1 MQFIRCALLA
11 AAASAL
17 APPSVSVRAP
27 ISVKAVLQDSTIAV
41 DERSFAG
48 DKTLPTLCETV
59 ATPGV
64 QWCADVISSLAAAPK
79 TFEFLRIS
87 PTMPG
92 QYELKSEKGSGL
104 DEYGKVDPDA
114 RHLVDSI
121 KKRNE
126 VRGVVALEQMLED
139 VSREKLV
146 SKLEYADW
154 YQGVPQGDA
163 NHFLNCL
170 YPRALN
176 AIRRTKDVF
185 AATDAYGGVTHQD
198 TSLGVAL
205 MRTQD
210 VLNIQSL
217 VIVPGTLAVCVCS
230 NNLRRDKK
238 NSLLTGNLAPCKAII
253 GAFSKACA
261 LAGRAPEVIA
271 ALEGWG
277 VPAFDIIDARLSSKD
292 GVVTH
297 SLNPHGC
304 AINTVP
310 LDQRKAVFRATAA
323 LNGELLGKW
332 KGPMAVVLGGTVAAT
347 SQTYLAD
354 DIRERFCC
362 VERSGHPS
370 LTANCTEKRVV
381 FEAAVA
387 SVVAELCFPDDEDVP
402 AELARAA
409 SLGMEDPPPGF
420 DIEPGHDGCRLVVSS
435 CTGPR
440 GGRVFAKAVVDA
452 HVAADLV
459 KRGECETL
467 PEALLEAERLRRD
480 LPGLFYRSHSSN
492 KPQWLLKGTNEA
504 ITRKHLADELS
515 SWLVDKGLEG
525 ESCADNEQVWAAFDA
540 IVRENYAVEGL
551 EYEYLSSH
559 GRVYH
564 LKGSLGACG
573 PFRIRSIED
582 ARECSRE
589 LGDGGL
595 IGSGLDY
602 PGVREIFLKY
612 ATDWRG
618 RSQAER
624 DALRT
629 PTHNFA
635 GGWVSVVPEDSDQTL
650 GSPADLR
657 WAAERTDDMPE
668 TNPVGISLTSGPSS
682 NWRLRIAGTHL
693 GCYPSAAQAWAAYP
707 KATAD
712 DDSESDDN
720 SITLDQMRENAMLPP
735 AKRHRS

>member
-1 MQFIRCALLA
+1 MMLALLWLSAGAGAAAPRCAW
-11 AAASAL
+11 
-17 APPSVSVRAP
+17 
-27 ISVKAVLQDSTIAV
+27 
-41 DERSFAG
+41 
-48 DKTLPTLCETV
+48 PTLRVV
-59 ATPGV
+59 AARNATR
-64 QWCADVISSLAAAPK
+64 CAGAASSLAASAPLLRAAPG
-79 TFEFLRIS
+79 TEFLRVS
-87 PTMPG
+87 PIMPG
-92 QYELKSEKGSGL
+92 KDELKSDVGSGL
-104 DEYGKVDPDA
+104 DEYGEVDPEA
-114 RHLVDSI
+114 RGLVDLI
-121 KKRNE
+121 KERNE
-126 VRGVVALEQMLED
+126 VHGVGALEQMLED
-139 VSREKLV
+139 VPVARFRRQ
-146 SKLEYADW
+146 LEYACW
-154 YQGVPQGDA
+154 YQDVPQGDV
-163 NHFLNCL
+163 NHFLNCS
-170 YPRALN
+170 YPAALN
-176 AIRRTKDVF
+176 AMRLTKDVF
-185 AATDAYGGVTHQD
+185 AATDAYGGVTHRG

-205 MRTQD
+205 MRTQE
-210 VLNIQSL
+210 VLNIPSI
-217 VIVPGTLAVCVCS
+217 VVVPGTLVVCVCS

-238 NSLLTGNLAPCKAII
+238 NSLLLDNSATCKAII
-253 GAFSKACA
+253 SALSKAYG
-261 LAGRAPEVIA
+261 LAGRAPEVVA

-277 VPAFDIIDARLSSKD
+277 VPAFDRIVARLSRKD
-292 GVVTH
+292 DVVTC
-297 SLNPHGC
+297 SFNPHGC
-304 AINTVP
+304 AINTVR
-310 LDQRKAVFRATAA
+310 LDQRKAVFQATAA
-323 LNGELLGKW
+323 LNGELLSKW
-332 KGPMAVVLGGTVAAT
+332 TGRMAVVLGGTVAAT

-362 VERSGHPS
+362 VERAGHPS

-387 SVVAELCFPDDEDVP
+387 SVVAELCFPHGGVP
-402 AELARAA
+402 AELALAA

-420 DIEPGHDGCRLVVSS
+420 EIKPGHDGCRLVVSS
-435 CTGPR
+435 CTGPF

-467 PEALLEAERLRRD
+467 PEALLEAERLRFD
-480 LPGLFYRSHSSN
+480 LPGLLYRSSSSN
-492 KPQWLLKGTNEA
+492 SPQWLLKGTNEA
-504 ITRKHLADELS
+504 ITRKDLADELS

-540 IVRENYAVEGL
+540 IVRENYAVDGL

-559 GRVYH
+559 GRIYH

-589 LGDGGL
+589 LGDRGL
-595 IGSGLDY
+595 IGRGLDDLE
-602 PGVREIFLKY
+602 VSATFFKY
-612 ATDWRG
+612 ATDSSG

-624 DALRT
+624 DALPT

-668 TNPVGISLTSGPSS
+668 TKPVGISLTSGPSS

-720 SITLDQMRENAMLPP
+720 STTLDQMRENAMLPP

>member
-1 MQFIRCALLA
+1 MHLICCALI

-17 APPSVSVRAP
+17 ATPSARVRA
-27 ISVKAVLQDSTIAV
+27 STSTSFKVVHQDSTIVVDDRSLAV
-41 DERSFAG
+41 DNR
-48 DKTLPTLCETV
+48 PTFCETV

-64 QWCADVISSLAAAPK
+64 QWCADVASSLAAAPK

-154 YQGVPQGDA
+154 YQEVPQGDA

-170 YPRALN
+170 YPSALN

-185 AATDAYGGVTHQD
+185 AATDAYGGVTHQG

-205 MRTQD
+205 MKTQN
-210 VLNIQSL
+210 VLNIPSL

-238 NSLLTGNLAPCKAII
+238 NSLLTDNSATCKAII
-253 GAFSKACA
+253 GAFSKACG

-271 ALEGWG
+271 ALEGWA

-292 GVVTH
+292 GVVTY

-310 LDQRKAVFRATAA
+310 LDQRKAVFQATAA

-362 VERSGHPS
+362 VERAGHPS

-387 SVVAELCFPDDEDVP
+387 SVVAELCFPDGGVP
-402 AELARAA
+402 AELALAA

-420 DIEPGHDGCRLVVSS
+420 EIKPGHAGCQLVVSS
-435 CTGPR
+435 STGPR
-440 GGRVFAKAVVDA
+440 GGRVVAKAVVDA

-467 PEALLEAERLRRD
+467 PEALLEAERLRLD
-480 LPGLFYRSHSSN
+480 LPGLFYRSSSSS
-492 KPQWLLKGTNEA
+492 PQWLLKGTDEP

-515 SWLVDKGLEG
+515 SWLVDKRLEG

-540 IVRENYAVEGL
+540 IVRENYAVDGL
-551 EYEYLSSH
+551 EYEWVVGP
-559 GRVYH
+559 GRVYY
-564 LKGSLGACG
+564 LKGCLGACG
-573 PFRIRSIED
+573 PFRIHKIED

-589 LGDGGL
+589 LGVGGL
-595 IGSGLDY
+595 IGRGLDDLD
-602 PGVREIFLKY
+602 VSAIFFKY
-612 ATDWRG
+612 ATDWSG

-624 DALRT
+624 EPR
-629 PTHNFA
+629 P
-635 GGWVSVVPEDSDQTL
+635 GGWVSVVPEDSELNAAASAPMVTCK
-650 GSPADLR
+650 SLR
-657 WAAERTDDMPE
+657 DAMRAAARGGDDDRDDM
-668 TNPVGISLTSGPSS
+668 
-682 NWRLRIAGTHL
+682 R
-693 GCYPSAAQAWAAYP
+693 AAARG
-707 KATAD
+707 D
-712 DDSESDDN
+712 DDDSDDN
-720 SITLDQMRENAMLPP
+720 STTLDQMRENALPP
-735 AKRHRS
+735 AKRHRSSNCAIC

>member
-1 MQFIRCALLA
+1 MMLALLWLSAGAGAAAPRCAW
-11 AAASAL
+11 
-17 APPSVSVRAP
+17 
-27 ISVKAVLQDSTIAV
+27 
-41 DERSFAG
+41 
-48 DKTLPTLCETV
+48 PTLRVV
-59 ATPGV
+59 AARNATR
-64 QWCADVISSLAAAPK
+64 CAGAASSLAASAPLLRAAPG
-79 TFEFLRIS
+79 TEFLRVS
-87 PTMPG
+87 PIMPG
-92 QYELKSEKGSGL
+92 KDELKSDVGSGL
-104 DEYGKVDPDA
+104 DEYGEVDPEA
-114 RHLVDSI
+114 RGLVDLI
-121 KKRNE
+121 KERNE
-126 VRGVVALEQMLED
+126 VHGVGALEQMLED
-139 VSREKLV
+139 VPVARFRRQ
-146 SKLEYADW
+146 LEYACW
-154 YQGVPQGDA
+154 YQDVPQGDV
-163 NHFLNCL
+163 NHFLNCS
-170 YPRALN
+170 YPAALN
-176 AIRRTKDVF
+176 AMRLTNDVF
-185 AATDAYGGVTHQD
+185 AATDAYGGVTHRG

-205 MRTQD
+205 MRTQE
-210 VLNIQSL
+210 VLNIPSI
-217 VIVPGTLAVCVCS
+217 VVVPGTLVVCVCS

-238 NSLLTGNLAPCKAII
+238 NSLLLDNSATCKAII
-253 GAFSKACA
+253 SALSKAYG
-261 LAGRAPEVIA
+261 LAGRAPEVVA

-277 VPAFDIIDARLSSKD
+277 VPAFDRIVARLSRKD
-292 GVVTH
+292 DVVTC
-297 SLNPHGC
+297 SFNPHGC
-304 AINTVP
+304 AINTVR
-310 LDQRKAVFRATAA
+310 LDQRKAVFQATAA
-323 LNGELLGKW
+323 LNGELLSKW
-332 KGPMAVVLGGTVAAT
+332 TGRMAVVLGGTVAAT

-362 VERSGHPS
+362 VERAGHPS

-387 SVVAELCFPDDEDVP
+387 SVVAELCFPHGGVP
-402 AELARAA
+402 AELALAA

-420 DIEPGHDGCRLVVSS
+420 EIKPGHDGCRLVVSS
-435 CTGPR
+435 CTGPF

-467 PEALLEAERLRRD
+467 PEALLEAERLRFD
-480 LPGLFYRSHSSN
+480 LPGLLYRSSSSN
-492 KPQWLLKGTNEA
+492 SPQWLLKGTNEA
-504 ITRKHLADELS
+504 ITRKDLADELS

-540 IVRENYAVEGL
+540 IVRENYAVDGL

-559 GRVYH
+559 GRIYH

-589 LGDGGL
+589 LGDRGL
-595 IGSGLDY
+595 IGRGLDDLE
-602 PGVREIFLKY
+602 VSATFFKY
-612 ATDWRG
+612 ATDSSG

-624 DALRT
+624 DALPT

-668 TNPVGISLTSGPSS
+668 TKPVGISLTSGPSS

-720 SITLDQMRENAMLPP
+720 STTLDQMRENAMLPP

>member
-1 MQFIRCALLA
+1 MHLICCALI

-17 APPSVSVRAP
+17 ATPSARVRA
-27 ISVKAVLQDSTIAV
+27 STSTSFKVVHQDSTIVVDDRSLAV
-41 DERSFAG
+41 DNR
-48 DKTLPTLCETV
+48 PTFCETV

-64 QWCADVISSLAAAPK
+64 QWCADVASSLAAAPK

-154 YQGVPQGDA
+154 YQQVPQGDA
-163 NHFLNCL
+163 NHFLNRL

-185 AATDAYGGVTHQD
+185 AATDAYGGVTHRG

-205 MRTQD
+205 MKTQN
-210 VLNIQSL
+210 VLNIPSL

-238 NSLLTGNLAPCKAII
+238 NSLLTGNSATCKAII

-347 SQTYLAD
+347 SQTYLDD

-362 VERSGHPS
+362 VERAGHPS

-402 AELARAA
+402 AELALAA

-420 DIEPGHDGCRLVVSS
+420 EIKPGHDGCRLVVSS
-435 CTGPR
+435 STGPR

-459 KRGECETL
+459 KRGECTTL
-467 PEALLEAERLRRD
+467 PEALLEAERLRFA
-480 LPGLFYRSHSSN
+480 LPGLFYRSHRGQA
-492 KPQWLLKGTNEA
+492 QWLLKGTNEA

-515 SWLVDKGLEG
+515 SWLVEKGLED

-540 IVRENYAVEGL
+540 IVRENYAVDGLDYEFVGGRNTRAYFIEGCA
-551 EYEYLSSH
+551 
-559 GRVYH
+559 
-564 LKGSLGACG
+564 GACD
-573 PFRIRSIED
+573 PFRIWSIED

-589 LGDGGL
+589 LGAGGL
-595 IGSGLDY
+595 FGRGLDDLD
-602 PGVREIFLKY
+602 VSATFFKY
-612 ATDWRG
+612 ATDWSG

-624 DALRT
+624 DALPT
-629 PTHNFA
+629 PTDWSA
-635 GGWVSVVPEDSDQTL
+635 WVSVVPEDSDQTL

-668 TNPVGISLTSGPSS
+668 NCPVGISLTWGPSP
-682 NWRLRIAGTHL
+682 NWRVRISGTHL

-720 SITLDQMRENAMLPP
+720 SITLDQMRENALLPP
-735 AKRHRS
+735 AKRHRSSV

>member
-1 MQFIRCALLA
+1 MMLALLWLSAGAGAAAPRCA
-11 AAASAL
+11 
-17 APPSVSVRAP
+17 R
-27 ISVKAVLQDSTIAV
+27 
-41 DERSFAG
+41 
-48 DKTLPTLCETV
+48 PTLRVV
-59 ATPGV
+59 AARNATR
-64 QWCADVISSLAAAPK
+64 CAGAASSLAASAPLLRAAPG
-79 TFEFLRIS
+79 TEFLRVS

-121 KKRNE
+121 KKRTE

-146 SKLEYADW
+146 SKLEYACW
-154 YQGVPQGDA
+154 YQQAPQGDV
-163 NHFLNCL
+163 NHFLSSL
-170 YPRALN
+170 YPAARN
-176 AIRRTKDVF
+176 AMRQTKDVF
-185 AATDAYGGVTHQD
+185 AATDAYGGVTDQG

-210 VLNIQSL
+210 VLNIPSL

-238 NSLLTGNLAPCKAII
+238 NSLLTGNSATCKAII
-253 GAFSKACA
+253 GAFSKACT

-323 LNGELLGKW
+323 LNGELLSKW
-332 KGPMAVVLGGTVAAT
+332 TGRMAVVLGGTVAAT

-362 VERSGHPS
+362 VERAGHPS

-387 SVVAELCFPDDEDVP
+387 SVVAELCFPHGGVP
-402 AELARAA
+402 AELALAA

-420 DIEPGHDGCRLVVSS
+420 EIKPGHDGCRLVVSS
-435 CTGPR
+435 CTGPF

-467 PEALLEAERLRRD
+467 PEALVEAERLRLD
-480 LPGLFYRSHSSN
+480 LPGLFYKSWSGT
-492 KPQWLLKGTNEA
+492 PQWLLKGTNEP
-504 ITRKHLADELS
+504 ITRKDLADELS
-515 SWLVDKGLEG
+515 SWLVDKGLVGEG
-525 ESCADNEQVWAAFDA
+525 CDNEQVWAAFNA
-540 IVRENYAVEGL
+540 IVRNPYAVEGF

-564 LKGSLGACG
+564 LKGCLGACG

-668 TNPVGISLTSGPSS
+668 TRPVGIWLTSGPSS
-682 NWRLRIAGTHL
+682 NWRVRISGTHL

-720 SITLDQMRENAMLPP
+720 SGTLDQMREEAMLPP